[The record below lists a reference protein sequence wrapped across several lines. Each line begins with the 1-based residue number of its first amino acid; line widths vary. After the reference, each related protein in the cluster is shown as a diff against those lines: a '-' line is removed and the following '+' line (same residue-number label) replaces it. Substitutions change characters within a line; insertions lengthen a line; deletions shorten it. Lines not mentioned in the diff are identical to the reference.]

1 MSHTKIKMLV
11 MDVDGTMTDGK
22 IYMGN
27 TGELMKA
34 FDVRDGY
41 AIRHLLRENGVVPV
55 IITGRA
61 SSIVQ
66 NRARELNI
74 TELYQGIGD
83 KLYRLKTIAAGY
95 GLTAGEIAYLG
106 DDLNDLEC
114 IRYCGI
120 SGCPRNA
127 VKEIRETVDY
137 VCEHSGGDGAVREFI
152 EKLVA
157 GELEQ

>member
-137 VCEHSGGDGAVREFI
+137 VCEHPGGDGAVREFI